1 MSPVI
6 VNGTDPRYCQ
16 RRELISID
24 PFDVKLLQLGH
35 PPKNESDI
43 NIKSGILI
51 SFSTLN
57 ALALRECVYIWN
69 LPVSAMQRK
78 MSVFQLCCHRKLYVL
93 TEFIH
98 KVASLGD
105 SALLMAA

>member
-57 ALALRECVYIWN
+57 